1 MCSVRLFFAGAI
13 AVMLAIPSIESF
25 TYRCHTLERS
35 TRSNISNR
43 PRTSFEMM
51 IDDDQSSTFVDEFLE
66 LDVKDGTEA
75 VEEVVEEKPV
85 VVLSPYQEAVLKYN
99 TQVEKELEYIES
111 VLKCERNL
119 LMLRKDTITVSGK
132 NGYYFVQAEVAEFQ
146 KKKEIEQKKRVIRN
160 KREFVQRMLPVVD
173 SFRAAPTVAPS
184 SNEREESMHKN
195 FGSLSKSLIDVF
207 EKYGYKEFD
216 AGGSTNCIIH
226 TSRK

>member
-1 MCSVRLFFAGAI
+1 MRVFCAGSI
-13 AVMLAIPSIESF
+13 ALMLAIPSIESF
-25 TYRCHTLERS
+25 LHRCPTIDRS
-35 TRSNISNR
+35 TRSNVINR
-43 PRTSFEMM
+43 LRTTFPMV

-66 LDVKDGTEA
+66 LDVNDGMEA
-75 VEEVVEEKPV
+75 VEEVEEEKPV
-85 VVLSPYQEAVLKYN
+85 VVLSPYQEAVLKYK

-119 LMLRKDTITVSGK
+119 LMLRKDTISVSGK
-132 NGYYFVQAEVAEFQ
+132 NGYFFVQAEVAEFQ
-146 KKKEIEQKKRVIRN
+146 KRKEIEQKNRVIRN

-173 SFRAAPTVAPS
+173 SFREAPTLAPS

-216 AGGSTNCIIH
+216 AGGSTDYVMQLLEPD
-226 TSRK
+226 